1 VTVGGIIGNVARKY
15 TKRGEPYAQFRL
27 EGLAGGTDVVAFPSV
42 YEAVPGLIETDRIV
56 LVTGRIDLRGR
67 ELQIRA
73 NEVREPDLGPGMM
86 PSLGPEN
93 LVVDLQAAACTPA
106 VLAKLKEVFEAHP
119 GASPVRVRFLSSAG
133 ITPLEVG
140 SYRVEPAAGLLNEL
154 RSLLGTGAARLERD
168 AEPELV

>member
-1 VTVGGIIGNVARKY
+1 M
-15 TKRGEPYAQFRL
+15 
-27 EGLAGGTDVVAFPSV
+27 AFPSV

-73 NEVREPDLGPGMM
+73 DEVREPDLGPGMT
-86 PSLGPEN
+86 PSLDPEN

-140 SYRVEPAAGLLNEL
+140 TYRVEPAPGLLTEL
-154 RSLLGTGAARLERD
+154 RSLLGSGAARLERD